1 MKPKTPASHARS
13 ACIRDRN
20 AATKATMD
28 FALEVVASSV
38 LHAAGVDVNSDT
50 APEMAPPARSWSH
63 WLATRVARFAS
74 AIARVVMY
82 TSIGP
87 EPRHGFNPAG
97 ISADCRM
104 AVSYTHLRAHETRHD
119 LVCRLLLEK
128 KK

>member
-1 MKPKTPASHARS
+1 
-13 ACIRDRN
+13 
-20 AATKATMD
+20 
-28 FALEVVASSV
+28 

-63 WLATRVARFAS
+63 WLATRAARFAS
-74 AIARVVMY
+74 AVARVVMY

-104 AVSYTHLRAHETRHD
+104 ASVGAVYGDGLGDGLATATGALLWQAAIRMLRPRMAMSRSTKRA
-119 LVCRLLLEK
+119 V
-128 KK
+128 